1 MISESDL
8 RLQPFLSQFVD
19 PNDSAVT
26 EAHNTQQD
34 HHFDYETNASKQLL
48 GEDDYDSAQLIQLK
62 VQDSTPLEPRP
73 TTPATLPTTPNL
85 LQSPDHYAQA
95 DEVPK
100 HLLMSPL
107 GFDAIS
113 YLDSEQT
120 RMENALEGLEK
131 LREQFLLYRKLRCA
145 TRNQ

>member
-1 MISESDL
+1 M
-8 RLQPFLSQFVD
+8 
-19 PNDSAVT
+19 
-26 EAHNTQQD
+26 
-34 HHFDYETNASKQLL
+34 
-48 GEDDYDSAQLIQLK
+48 
-62 VQDSTPLEPRP
+62 QDSTPLEPRP

-95 DEVPK
+95 DEVPN

-145 TRNQ
+145 TRNQQANAMDA